1 MLIVFTLAAIVVV
14 FCRSQRVEAV
24 ASANLAAA
32 LQASSVE
39 RGAEQYVLAIL
50 TEQKD
55 SLADITQ
62 DYFAAVPVGEGFFW
76 IVRPNYGDT
85 DQPLF
90 GLVDEA
96 GKLNINTAEYEPLI
110 RLPNMTDDVANA
122 IIDWRTESSSGGSS
136 NTSYSSL
143 GYTAKHAPFETV
155 EEMLL
160 VQGMSRD
167 LLYGANAGTG
177 AATDGGNGA
186 AAAVPLGQAA
196 SFQQSNSRMM
206 SDLQTANGLYD
217 LLTVYSNEPAGATTT
232 GTGSA
237 SGSGGGAAG
246 GGGGKININQ
256 LDAAQTGGNTGR
268 TGSAA
273 GSTAAGRTGSSAAGA
288 NAGTGDRDRL
298 RQLLENQLGNT
309 RGDQIVDS
317 IGRGTRFVD
326 VFDFYFKTG
335 LKPDEFDKIFNSI
348 TTTTGAAKGR
358 INVNTAPRDVL
369 MTLPGL
375 ESSDVDK
382 LIAQRQTAT
391 SSATAGQASMSWV
404 ATALDKKAVGLGT
417 LITST
422 SNQFS
427 ADIVAVSGN
436 GRAFKRVR
444 IVIDASSSSP
454 QIIYRRELTDRG
466 WPMDQ
471 QILASLRAGQGPGS
485 AGNLSGLSSVPGGNA
500 R

>member
-1 MLIVFTLAAIVVV
+1 
-14 FCRSQRVEAV
+14 
-24 ASANLAAA
+24 
-32 LQASSVE
+32 
-39 RGAEQYVLAIL
+39 
-50 TEQKD
+50 
-55 SLADITQ
+55 
-62 DYFAAVPVGEGFFW
+62 
-76 IVRPNYGDT
+76 
-85 DQPLF
+85 
-90 GLVDEA
+90 
-96 GKLNINTAEYEPLI
+96 
-110 RLPNMTDDVANA
+110 
-122 IIDWRTESSSGGSS
+122 
-136 NTSYSSL
+136 
-143 GYTAKHAPFETV
+143 
-155 EEMLL
+155 
-160 VQGMSRD
+160 MSRD

-177 AATDGGNGA
+177 AATDAGNGN